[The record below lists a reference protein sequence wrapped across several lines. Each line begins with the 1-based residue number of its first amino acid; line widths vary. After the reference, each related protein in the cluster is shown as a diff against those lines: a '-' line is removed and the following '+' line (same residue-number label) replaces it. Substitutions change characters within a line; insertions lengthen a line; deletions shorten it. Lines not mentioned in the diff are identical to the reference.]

1 MSRSHFTQPKTEL
14 YMLKSRGTNRVFVS
28 SILIDV
34 LYTFNGSVCAG
45 SCDGS
50 SRTCTVSAWCPVETD
65 LLPLGEDRAVLE
77 QVDNFTLL
85 IKNQIYFP
93 KFDKKRSNIL
103 QAQNDSYLKSCRNVY
118 GCYSLARQKVCRCDS
133 DRQVAAEMIRLLK
146 SDR

>member
-1 MSRSHFTQPKTEL
+1 M
-14 YMLKSRGTNRVFVS
+14 Y
-28 SILIDV
+28 
-34 LYTFNGSVCAG
+34 VCAG
-45 SCDGS
+45 SCDVS
-50 SRTCTVSAWCPVETD
+50 SRTCTVYAWCPVETD

>member
-1 MSRSHFTQPKTEL
+1 M
-14 YMLKSRGTNRVFVS
+14 Y
-28 SILIDV
+28 
-34 LYTFNGSVCAG
+34 VCAG
-45 SCDGS
+45 SCDVS

-103 QAQNDSYLKSCRNVY
+103 QDQNDSYLKSCRKVY
-118 GCYSLARQKVCRCDS
+118 GCYSSARQKVCRCDS
-133 DRQVAAEMIRLLK
+133 DTQVAADLIPLLNLIAVLSFDCLYITFYLCRLQNHCIMNVDLLAGIT
-146 SDR
+146 R